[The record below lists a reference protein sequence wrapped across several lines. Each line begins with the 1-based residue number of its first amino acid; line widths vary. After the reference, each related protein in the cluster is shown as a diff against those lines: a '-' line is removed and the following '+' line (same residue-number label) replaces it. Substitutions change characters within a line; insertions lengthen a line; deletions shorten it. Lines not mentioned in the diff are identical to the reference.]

1 MLRTIDTASRIRAM
15 FHHVHPHPFVHVLT
29 LRGHRAVRRIVA
41 GTALVLLGVGS
52 LLRNQGLISTADL
65 WLVAPLAI
73 ALSGVVRLVV
83 QPGLRSVLSATLR
96 LAVAA
101 YLVVVIEH
109 LGGWT
114 LASTWPVLL
123 IALGAGQI
131 VHALYSHRTREEP
144 DW

>member
-1 MLRTIDTASRIRAM
+1 M
-15 FHHVHPHPFVHVLT
+15 FHHSRPHPYVHVLT

-41 GTALVLLGVGS
+41 GTALVLLGVAY
-52 LLRNQGLISTADL
+52 LLRGQGLISTADL
-65 WLVAPLAI
+65 WLVAPLVI

-83 QPGLRSVLSATLR
+83 EPGLGSALRAALR

-109 LGGWT
+109 IGGWT

-123 IALGAGQI
+123 IAAGAGQI
-131 VHALYSHRTREEP
+131 VHALYSHRMREEP
-144 DW
+144 NW